1 MAICFYCLGE
11 HATSQC
17 VSKATER
24 ITSGQKAAAKTTSDA
39 IQELGYC
46 ALKQMREVGY
56 DLLGGLEGIRE
67 AIEGL
72 HDFLSWA
79 HSEIIWR
86 MEKQIELLTG
96 IHDMLK
102 NPRAT
107 QADELYKMGVGS
119 FRRRRLPDAL
129 KLLQEAREL
138 NPGDYRV
145 LITLGHTYVWMDEQ
159 SEALECFQ
167 AAADYAR
174 TNAYKSYALL
184 LSARALR
191 CLGQIDEAIKAV
203 KQASDILPSYSP
215 AHYELASCI
224 SERLKGPTIAK

>member
-1 MAICFYCLGE
+1 MARCFYCLGE
-11 HATSQC
+11 HETSQC
-17 VSKATER
+17 VSRATDRVISSQKATA
-24 ITSGQKAAAKTTSDA
+24 KATAEVIEK
-39 IQELGYC
+39 LGYRT
-46 ALKQMREVGY
+46 LEQLRDVGY

-72 HDFLSWA
+72 NDFLSWA

-107 QADELYKMGVGS
+107 QADELYKMGVDS
-119 FRRRRLPDAL
+119 FRMHRLADTL

-145 LITLGHTYVWMDEQ
+145 LITLGHTYAQMDD
-159 SEALECFQ
+159 SSKALEYFQ
-167 AAADYAR
+167 DAVDYAR
-174 TNAYKSYALL
+174 DNSYKANALL
-184 LSARALR
+184 LSARAFR
-191 CLGQIDEAIKAV
+191 CLGRMDEAIEAA
-203 KQASDILPSYSP
+203 KQASNTLPSYSP

-224 SERLKGPTIAK
+224 AERLGRSTTTR